1 MTISAVETALTTKQT
16 QLQRVLTTALNDL
29 NLDAA
34 LAAIFHRE
42 GGPLTAHGSK
52 GLTPREVHTIL
63 RTLSS
68 SLRTLATTPSQEQ
81 EGGTGARLKLI
92 TPSSRNL
99 LVVPLRY
106 RQRTYG
112 ALVFG
117 RRDQAPL
124 QRKERA
130 MIESACEAI
139 TKALEKEQL
148 FDGSV
153 ILSRPLVSPEPIS
166 AQRDTLDTLSS
177 TPSYATPEVQDQALA
192 ILSECAQIL
201 PYDRAW
207 VAHYDPLAGSVE
219 VITVAGEQKSDG
231 KRDLKAGL
239 RLALE
244 ASASGWAVRHR
255 KPRVD
260 HDLASTQG
268 RFADHKHLYKDRFL
282 SSFVLPFF
290 VRGQVG
296 GTLTLASKEASRYS
310 PADASAIEPII
321 LKLVDLFQKPLTP
334 AAPPAATA
342 DSGSSEPAR
351 VQPVESLEP
360 AIRKQERQAAIG
372 EFSAFLATELREPLA
387 SIRAQLEEVTG
398 EGILD
403 FDPQTRVEKAM
414 RDLIRIEALL
424 NEILDF
430 AKPLELNR
438 RLCRVPE
445 IIENALAVVSTE
457 LEVTRIQ
464 VTKDY
469 AAHLAPVRCDEA
481 KMQQVLLSIFKNS
494 IEAMSPGGQ
503 LHIGL
508 SQHRAGRH
516 QEVQIVIRN
525 DGAPIPPEH
534 LSKVFEPFF
543 STKRSGTGLGLASV
557 KKIVEEH
564 GGHISLASGEGQ
576 GTTTTIRLPA
586 MVRRPPFRHRG
597 RGRRSPR
604 H

>member
-1 MTISAVETALTTKQT
+1 
-16 QLQRVLTTALNDL
+16 
-29 NLDAA
+29 
-34 LAAIFHRE
+34 
-42 GGPLTAHGSK
+42 LTAHGSK

-63 RTLSS
+63 RTLSNT
-68 SLRTLATTPSQEQ
+68 LRTLTTNPAQEQ

-99 LVVPLRY
+99 LAVPLRY
-106 RQRTYG
+106 HQRTYG
-112 ALVFG
+112 TLVLG
-117 RRDQAPL
+117 RRDQALL

-130 MIESACEAI
+130 LIESACEGL

-153 ILSRPLVSPEPIS
+153 ILSRPLVAPEPIS
-166 AQRDTLDTLSS
+166 SQRDTLDALGSS
-177 TPSYATPEVQDQALA
+177 PSYVTAEIQEQTLG
-192 ILSECAQIL
+192 ILSECAQL
-201 PYDRAW
+201 LTYDRAW

-219 VITVAGEQKSDG
+219 VIAVTGEQKSDG

-255 KPRVD
+255 KPRLD

-310 PADASAIEPII
+310 PADASAVEPII

-334 AAPPAATA
+334 AAPPAAT
-342 DSGSSEPAR
+342 DSSSAEPAR

-438 RLCRVPE
+438 RICRVPE

-516 QEVQIVIRN
+516 QEVQIVIKN

-586 MVRRPPFRHRG
+586 IVRRPPFRHRG
-597 RGRRSPR
+597 RGRRNPR

>member
-1 MTISAVETALTTKQT
+1 MTTPAVEAALTAKQT

-29 NLDAA
+29 NVDAA

-42 GGPLTAHGSK
+42 SGPLTAHGSK

-68 SLRTLATTPSQEQ
+68 TLRTLAANSSQEQ
-81 EGGTGARLKLI
+81 EGGVGARLKLV

-99 LVVPLRY
+99 LAVPLRY

-112 ALVFG
+112 ALVLG

-130 MIESACEAI
+130 LIENACEGI
-139 TKALEKEQL
+139 TKTLEKEQL

-153 ILSRPLVSPEPIS
+153 IMTRPLVSLEPIS
-166 AQRDTLDTLSS
+166 AQRDALETLSS
-177 TPSYATPEVQDQALA
+177 SPSYVTPEIQDQALA
-192 ILSECAQIL
+192 ILSECAQVL
-201 PYDRAW
+201 PFDRAW

-219 VITVAGEQKSDG
+219 VIAVAGESRSDG

-282 SSFVLPFF
+282 SAFVLPFF

-296 GTLTLASKEASRYS
+296 GTLTLAAKEATRYG
-310 PADASAIEPII
+310 PTDATAVEPII
-321 LKLVDLFQKPLTP
+321 LKLVDLFQKPLNPATLP
-334 AAPPAATA
+334 AAAE
-342 DSGSSEPAR
+342 SGSSEPTR
-351 VQPVESLEP
+351 VQPAESLEP

-508 SQHRAGRH
+508 SPHRAGRH
-516 QEVQIVIRN
+516 QEVQVVIKN

-564 GGHISLASGEGQ
+564 GGHISLASSEGQ

-597 RGRRSPR
+597 RGRRNPR

>member
-1 MTISAVETALTTKQT
+1 MTTSTVEHALTTKQT

-63 RTLSS
+63 RTLSG
-68 SLRTLATTPSQEQ
+68 SLRTLATNPSQEQ
-81 EGGTGARLKLI
+81 DGGTGARLKLI
-92 TPSSRNL
+92 TPSSRTL

-130 MIESACEAI
+130 VIESACETI
-139 TKALEKEQL
+139 TKTLEKEQL
-148 FDGSV
+148 FDSSV

-166 AQRDTLDTLSS
+166 AQRDAIDTLSS
-177 TPSYATPEVQDQALA
+177 PPSYATPEVQDQALA

-268 RFADHKHLYKDRFL
+268 RFTDHKHLYKDRFL

-296 GTLTLASKEASRYS
+296 GTLTLASKEASRFS
-310 PADASAIEPII
+310 LTDASAIEPII
-321 LKLVDLFQKPLTP
+321 LKLVDLFQKPVTP
-334 AAPPAATA
+334 AAPPAAA
-342 DSGSSEPAR
+342 DSGSSEPAH

-494 IEAMSPGGQ
+494 MEAMSPGGQ

-516 QEVQIVIRN
+516 QEVQIVIKN
-525 DGAPIPPEH
+525 DGSPIPPEH

-557 KKIVEEH
+557 KKIIEEH

-576 GTTTTIRLPA
+576 GTTTSIRLPA

>member
-1 MTISAVETALTTKQT
+1 MTTSTADATLITKQT
-16 QLQRVLTTALNDL
+16 QLQRVLTAALNDL
-29 NLDAA
+29 SLDAA

-68 SLRTLATTPSQEQ
+68 TLRTLTTNPSQEQ
-81 EGGTGARLKLI
+81 EGGAGARLKLI

-99 LVVPLRY
+99 LAVPLRH

-112 ALVFG
+112 ALVLG

-124 QRKERA
+124 QRKERTL
-130 MIESACEAI
+130 IESACEGI

-166 AQRDTLDTLSS
+166 AQRDTLETLSS
-177 TPSYATPEVQDQALA
+177 SPSYATPEIQDQALA
-192 ILSECAQIL
+192 ILSECAQLL

-207 VAHYDPLAGSVE
+207 IAHYDPLAGSVE
-219 VITVAGEQKSDG
+219 VIAISGEQKADG

-244 ASASGWAVRHR
+244 ASASGWTVRHR

-296 GTLTLASKEASRYS
+296 GTLTLASKEATRYS
-310 PADASAIEPII
+310 PADTSAVEPII
-321 LKLVDLFQKPLTP
+321 LKLVDLFQRPLTP
-334 AAPPAATA
+334 AAPPAAAA
-342 DSGSSEPAR
+342 DSGSSEPAL

-516 QEVQIVIRN
+516 QEVQIVIKN

-564 GGHISLASGEGQ
+564 GGHISLGSGEGQ

-597 RGRRSPR
+597 RGRRNPR